1 MKTRIYDVCKEGKTR
16 IELFKV
22 DEEGKENLINLW
34 IYKEWEQNQDVWSRE
49 RAINEAKEYVYR
61 LEEIEKEKRELLYEA
76 DTEAD
81 NCIP

>member
-1 MKTRIYDVCKEGKTR
+1 MKTRIYDVQKDGKTR

-22 DEEGKENLINLW
+22 DEQGQETLLKLW
-34 IYKEWEQNQDVWSRE
+34 VYREYEPNQEIWSRE

-61 LEEIEKEKRELLYEA
+61 LEELEIEKRQLLYEA

-81 NCIP
+81 